1 MFRFHA
7 SLFRA
12 SVPYAPLMLWKIKGG
27 VPATVVLSTDFLKG
41 FLATGVPFAIGTL
54 DLFNGIGYPM

>member
-1 MFRFHA
+1 MH

-27 VPATVVLSTDFLKG
+27 DPATVVSNTDFLKG
-41 FLATGVPFAIGTL
+41 FLATGGALCNWNIGSV
-54 DLFNGIGYPM
+54 